1 MESSEIRL
9 DASNLDAK
17 SNNLSVI
24 QVDLNSIGG
33 LPTNKFLRLKN
44 VLVNEDWYWA
54 NLFCKDN
61 YQIGFKIGLKWVIFT
76 VKNRITS
83 ESSFVIPDFKRLK
96 NMVMWKKR
104 TAKTLQIYNFRRI
117 HLNTFNRNRGLW
129 GDLPSKPIR

>member
-24 QVDLNSIGG
+24 QVDSNSIGG

-44 VLVNEDWYWA
+44 VLVNKDWYWA

-61 YQIGFKIGLKWVIFT
+61 YQIGFKIGLKWVTFT

>member
-1 MESSEIRL
+1 MEISEIRL

-24 QVDLNSIGG
+24 QVDSNSIGG

-54 NLFCKDN
+54 NLFTKDN

-83 ESSFVIPDFKRLK
+83 ESSFAIPDFTRLK

>member
-24 QVDLNSIGG
+24 QVDSNSIGG

-129 GDLPSKPIR
+129 GDLSSKPIR